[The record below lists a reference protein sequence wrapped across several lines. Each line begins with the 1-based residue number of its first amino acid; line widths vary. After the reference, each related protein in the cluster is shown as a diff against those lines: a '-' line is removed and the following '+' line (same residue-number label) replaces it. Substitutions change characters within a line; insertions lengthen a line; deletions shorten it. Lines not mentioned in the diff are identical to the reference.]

1 MRKRLITC
9 TGLALVMLVALSAV
23 ESVAQDSSKKSPPKS
38 PKRTVVTGDG
48 SMNLKLKK
56 GLDLKGTP
64 LELESIKMTS
74 IIGEID
80 IPLHTIAGVKF
91 PEKTGEPHTVVLH
104 NGDSLTGDV
113 QLNAVKIVSAWGEAS
128 VNSSELTHL
137 VFGDDLRWTKDTSSN
152 NGRWRLSRVTT
163 PPPGTRST
171 SAARPT
177 TTSQTQGAAPAR
189 VFRNG
194 F

>member
-1 MRKRLITC
+1 MRKRLIASA
-9 TGLALVMLVALSAV
+9 GLSLLVLVALSAV
-23 ESVAQDSSKKSPPKS
+23 ESVAQDGSKKNPPKS
-38 PKRTVVTGDG
+38 PKRTVATGDG

-64 LELESIKMTS
+64 LELESVKMTS

-80 IPLHTIAGVKF
+80 IPLHTIAGIKF
-91 PEKTGEPHTVVLH
+91 PNKSGEPHTVVLH

-113 QLNAVKIVSAWGEAS
+113 QLNAVKIVSPWGEAS
-128 VNSSELTHL
+128 VNASELSHI
-137 VFGDDLRWTKDTSSN
+137 VFGDSLRWTNDTSSG
-152 NGRWRLSRVTT
+152 NGRWRLSRVTA
-163 PPPGTRST
+163 P
-171 SAARPT
+171 AAQPRPAST
-177 TTSQTQGAAPAR
+177 TTRPATTTAPR